1 MKEISKICRK
11 HGVLVHS
18 DIAQAVGKINVDVED
33 LGIDLASISG
43 HKVFFLLYMLRY
55 MVPKV

>member
-1 MKEISKICRK
+1 MKEISKICKK

-18 DIAQAVGKINVDVED
+18 DIAQAIGKINVDVED

-43 HKVFFLLYMLRY
+43 HKVIFIHI
-55 MVPKV
+55 